1 MNGTKLNYITA
12 FNDPLPKLIGDGKR
26 FQQVIINLVK
36 NAIKFTWKGAIEIKA
51 AYEQDKS

>member
-1 MNGTKLNYITA
+1 MNGIKLNYITA

-51 AYEQDKS
+51 AY